1 MRIHICNHG
10 FSPLFGYF
18 TSPFAP
24 RMASSDEICH
34 VRVSFFAELDIIYY
48 KLAFVRKISNDR
60 LGYKAA
66 QK

>member
-1 MRIHICNHG
+1 
-10 FSPLFGYF
+10 
-18 TSPFAP
+18 
-24 RMASSDEICH
+24 MARSDEICH

-48 KLAFVRKISNDR
+48 KLAFIRKISNDR

>member
-10 FSPLFGYF
+10 FSLLIGYF
-18 TSPFAP
+18 TSPFVP

-34 VRVSFFAELDIIYY
+34 ARVNFFAELDIIYY
-48 KLAFVRKISNDR
+48 YLAFVRKISNDR
-60 LGYKAA
+60 LGYKDS